1 MLIIVGFGE
10 EGKKVVAHHAIL
22 SFCVYVLYIIK
33 GGGSWTENIPP
44 SYNLFD
50 PAASLP
56 TAIYF
61 FPLPSH
67 CSLTPPPSLRLR
79 RELKPARTGEG
90 WGGGGSNQ
98 GRTCPGSAFW
108 SSSRQGDRST
118 VTPALEE
125 TAPSS
130 GRGRGGTMICPP
142 LMLVKLFFMLARREG
157 LKYN

>member
-1 MLIIVGFGE
+1 MLCNVTL
-10 EGKKVVAHHAIL
+10 HTNMHMC
-22 SFCVYVLYIIK
+22 FCVYVQMPVLVLYIIR
-33 GGGSWTENIPP
+33 GGGGGGMGLLWTENIPP

-61 FPLPSH
+61 FLPLSH
-67 CSLTPPPSLRLR
+67 HRPHPQHTSTHTCSLSPFLPAPPPSPRLLWEEQ
-79 RELKPARTGEG
+79 RELKPARTG
-90 WGGGGSNQ
+90 GGNQ

-125 TAPSS
+125 TAPRV
-130 GRGRGGTMICPP
+130 GPP
-142 LMLVKLFFMLARREG
+142 WFALH
-157 LKYN
+157 